1 MKEQVIE
8 WSKFLGS
15 VALLVF
21 AINTVALA
29 SFHIPSESMVP
40 TLEVGDRVVVTKMS
54 YGYSKYSVPFGL
66 APGLPTKTGRILG
79 NLPDRGDVVVFKHT
93 QSSTTLIKRVIGLP
107 GDQIQM
113 KAGQLYLNGKAVP
126 HEQVSQFMFTDYHG
140 LTRQATEY
148 IETLPNGVEHKI
160 LEITDDGPL
169 DDTPLVT
176 VPEGHFFAMGD
187 NRDMSADSRRMH
199 GLGMVPVENLI
210 GRAQIISFS
219 LAKCGKLNPEICSGR
234 RFLTSL
240 R

>member
-1 MKEQVIE
+1 MKEQIVE
-8 WSKFLGS
+8 WTKFLGS

-21 AINTVALA
+21 TINTVAFA

-54 YGYSKYSVPFGL
+54 YGYSKHSVPFGL
-66 APGLPTKTGRILG
+66 APGLPTQSGRVFG
-79 NLPDRGDVVVFKHT
+79 SLPERGEIVVFKHT
-93 QSSTTLIKRVIGLP
+93 KSTTTLIKRVIGLP

-113 KAGQLYLNGKAVP
+113 KAGQLYLNGVAVP
-126 HEQVSQFMFTDYHG
+126 REEITEFMFTDAHG

-160 LEITDDGPL
+160 LEITNDGPL
-169 DDTPLVT
+169 DDTPQFT
-176 VPEGHFFAMGD
+176 VPEGHLFMMGD
-187 NRDMSADSRRMH
+187 NRDMSADSRLIRS
-199 GLGMVPVENLI
+199 LGMVPVENLI

-219 LAKCGKLNPEICSGR
+219 LAKCGKTNPEICSGR